1 MEKRKIFMK
10 TAGGGGFPRLA
21 RVMTCLMLMLTGL
34 GTGVK
39 AADVLYAT
47 KTAQY
52 TLTVT
57 AATGI
62 KAIDNGQPATDS
74 TEDYYDLS
82 GRRVSKPTK
91 GVFIQN
97 GKKIIVK

>member
-34 GTGVK
+34 GTGAW

-47 KTAQY
+47 
-52 TLTVT
+52 V
-57 AATGI
+57 
-62 KAIDNGQPATDS
+62 PP
-74 TEDYYDLS
+74 
-82 GRRVSKPTK
+82 V
-91 GVFIQN
+91 
-97 GKKIIVK
+97 